1 MRNSTDTV
9 CLRRLLAALLVM
21 LAAAGCA
28 PRVESFERKVPPAVS
43 AEIRLADASI
53 RIICTGDATGL
64 DIDQLRDWIT
74 DSAVAVSVYFG
85 RFPVQR
91 LRIVVDAIEGRG
103 AQSGTTYAYNGAL
116 IRVGVGRFTSH
127 ADLQRDWIMAHEMVH
142 LGFPQLAERHAWMEE
157 GLATY
162 VEPIARAQAGQLS
175 EEKVWGDMV
184 EGLPQGLP
192 AAGDRGLDNT
202 HTWGRTYWGGALF
215 FLLADLRI
223 REQTANRFGLQ
234 DALRAIL
241 NQGGNNEAN
250 WEVRRTL
257 AIGDKATATNILAEL
272 YREMHATPVAPDLG
286 EIWSRLGVHMQAG
299 RVTFDE
305 RAPLAGIRR
314 AITAKP
320 FPG

>member
-1 MRNSTDTV
+1 VTPV
-9 CLRRLLAALLVM
+9 RLLAVSLLILV
-21 LAAAGCA
+21 ATGCA
-28 PRVESFERKVPPAVS
+28 AS
-43 AEIRLADASI
+43 AEPREKTAAPVQTFEIRPGDASI
-53 RIICTGDATGL
+53 QVTCSGHAAGL
-64 DIDQLRDWIT
+64 DMAILRDWIT
-74 DSAVAVSVYFG
+74 ESAAAVSVYYG

-91 LRIVVDAIEGRG
+91 LHIVVDALEGRG
-103 AQSGTTYAYNGAL
+103 AQSGTTYTYNGAL
-116 IRVGVGRFTSH
+116 IRVGMGRFTSH
-127 ADLQRDWIMAHEMVH
+127 ADLQRDWIMTHEMVH

-175 EEKVWGDMV
+175 EEKVWRDMV

-241 NQGGNNEAN
+241 NHGGNNEAN

-257 AIGDKATATNILAEL
+257 EFSDAATGTKVLSELYDEMRASPVSPDLAEL
-272 YREMHATPVAPDLG
+272 
-286 EIWSRLGVHMQAG
+286 WQRLGVQMQSG
-299 RVTFDE
+299 RARFDE

-320 FPG
+320 VSG

>member
-1 MRNSTDTV
+1 LS
-9 CLRRLLAALLVM
+9 LLMLV
-21 LAAAGCA
+21 ATGCA
-28 PRVESFERKVPPAVS
+28 ARAETRGKNEPPVHTF
-43 AEIRLADASI
+43 EIRPGDASI
-53 RIICTGDATGL
+53 QVTCSGNAAAL
-64 DIDQLRDWIT
+64 EMAVLRDWIT
-74 DSAVAVSVYFG
+74 ESAAAVSVYYG

-91 LRIVVDAIEGRG
+91 LRIVVDALEGRG
-103 AQSGTTYAYNGAL
+103 AQSGTTYSYNGAS
-116 IRVGVGRFTSH
+116 IRVGVGRFTGH
-127 ADLQRDWIMAHEMVH
+127 ADLQRDWIMTHEMVH

-175 EEKVWGDMV
+175 EEKVWRDMV

-192 AAGDRGLDNT
+192 AAGDRGLDQT

-223 REQTANRFGLQ
+223 REQTANRVGLQ
-234 DALRAIL
+234 GALRAIL
-241 NQGGNNEAN
+241 NQGGSNEAN
-250 WEVRRTL
+250 WDVRRTL
-257 AIGDKATATNILAEL
+257 EIGDAATGTKVLAEL
-272 YREMHATPVAPDLG
+272 YDEMRASPVSPDLA
-286 EIWSRLGVHMQAG
+286 ELWQRLGVHMQAG

-320 FPG
+320 LSG

>member
-1 MRNSTDTV
+1 MSPV
-9 CLRRLLAALLVM
+9 RLLALSLLILV
-21 LAAAGCA
+21 ATGCAARAEPREKNESPVQTFEIRPGNASIKVTCRGNAAGLDL
-28 PRVESFERKVPPAVS
+28 AV
-43 AEIRLADASI
+43 
-53 RIICTGDATGL
+53 
-64 DIDQLRDWIT
+64 LRNWIT
-74 DSAVAVSVYFG
+74 ESAAAVSVYYG

-127 ADLQRDWIMAHEMVH
+127 ADLQRDWIMTHEMVH
-142 LGFPQLAERHAWMEE
+142 LGFPQLADRHAWMEE

-192 AAGDRGLDNT
+192 AAGDRGLDHT
-202 HTWGRTYWGGALF
+202 HTWGRIYWGGALF
-215 FLLADLRI
+215 FLLADVRI

-241 NQGGNNEAN
+241 NRGGNNEAN
-250 WEVRRTL
+250 WELRRTL
-257 AIGDKATATNILAEL
+257 EIGDAATGTKVLAEL
-272 YREMHATPVAPDLG
+272 YDEMRASPVSLDLS
-286 EIWSRLGVHMQAG
+286 ELWQRLGVQMQSGQA
-299 RVTFDE
+299 RFDE

-314 AITAKP
+314 AITTKP

>member
-1 MRNSTDTV
+1 VTPI
-9 CLRRLLAALLVM
+9 RLLALSLLLLV
-21 LAAAGCA
+21 ATGCA
-28 PRVESFERKVPPAVS
+28 ARAESREKNEPPVHTF
-43 AEIRLADASI
+43 EIRPGDASI
-53 RIICTGDATGL
+53 KVTCSGNAASL
-64 DIDQLRDWIT
+64 DVAVLRDWIAE
-74 DSAVAVSVYFG
+74 SAAAVSVYFG

-142 LGFPQLAERHAWMEE
+142 LGFPQLAERYAWMEE

-241 NQGGNNEAN
+241 NRGGNNEAY
-250 WEVRRTL
+250 WEVRRAL
-257 AIGDKATATNILAEL
+257 DIGDAATGTKVLSEL
-272 YREMHATPVAPDLG
+272 YDEMRASPVSPDLG
-286 EIWSRLGVHMQAG
+286 EMWRRLGVHMQAG
-299 RVTFDE
+299 RATFDE
-305 RAPLAGIRR
+305 SAPFAGIRR

-320 FPG
+320 FSG

>member
-1 MRNSTDTV
+1 VTPV
-9 CLRRLLAALLVM
+9 RLFAVSLLLLV
-21 LAAAGCA
+21 ATGCA
-28 PRVESFERKVPPAVS
+28 ARAEPREKIKPPTHAF
-43 AEIRLADASI
+43 EIRP
-53 RIICTGDATGL
+53 RDATINVICNGDTGAL
-64 DIDQLRDWIT
+64 DMGELHDWISE
-74 DSAVAVSVYFG
+74 SAAAVSVYYG

-91 LRIVVDAIEGRG
+91 LRIVVDALEGRG

-116 IRVGVGRFTSH
+116 IRVGVGRFSSL
-127 ADLQRDWIMAHEMVH
+127 ADLKRDWIMTHEMVH
-142 LGFPQLAERHAWMEE
+142 LGFPQLGERHAWMEE

-175 EEKVWGDMV
+175 EEKVWRDMA

-192 AAGDRGLDNT
+192 AAGDRGLDQT

-223 REQTANRFGLQ
+223 REQTANRAGLQ

-241 NQGGNNEAN
+241 NQGGSNEAN
-250 WEVRRTL
+250 WDVRRTL
-257 AIGDKATATNILAEL
+257 EIGDAATGTKVLAEL
-272 YREMHATPVAPDLG
+272 YDEMRASPVSPDLA
-286 EIWSRLGVHMQAG
+286 ELWQRLGVHMQAG
-299 RVTFDE
+299 RVIFDE

-320 FPG
+320 LSG